1 MQGIGDS
8 SQGFANAILFIIFT
22 KNIRE
27 SFIDWIH
34 CKKGQDN
41 EDLENREQTQTPSSS
56 TAHLN
61 HVSGGIQINKKG
73 TVESDSEVTEQKEEE
88 EVPLVIGTPLS
99 SQSNK
104 QEQSDHFR
112 RYGAIS

>member
-27 SFIDWIH
+27 SFIEWIR
-34 CKKGQDN
+34 CRKRQDS
-41 EDLENREQTQTPSSS
+41 EDLENPGQTQTPSSPTS
-56 TAHLN
+56 HLN
-61 HVSGGIQINKKG
+61 HVSGGIQIGKRG
-73 TVESDSEVTEQKEEE
+73 IAESDSEVTEHEEE
-88 EVPLVIGTPLS
+88 EVPLVFDSLLS
-99 SQSNK
+99 SQNNK
-104 QEQSDHFR
+104 QEESDHFR